1 MSVKVSKH
9 LAAYEKSSTALT
21 IGTPTSIVCAK
32 NVADKDFKYTAYVKI
47 SVEKGKKYEVNYASK
62 TIGASQI
69 SVSPVSYQYID
80 DFEKVTKNSDSIDDA
95 INGMGEGAGK
105 ITFTAY
111 ESGDVYLEF
120 YTDAALYTTID
131 VSAVVK

>member
-1 MSVKVSKH
+1 M
-9 LAAYEKSSTALT
+9 
-21 IGTPTSIVCAK
+21 CQD
-32 NVADKDFKYTAYVKI
+32 VADKDFKYTAYVKI

-111 ESGDVYLEF
+111 D
-120 YTDAALYTTID
+120 
-131 VSAVVK
+131 SAMFIWNSIPMQHFTQRSM